1 MIKAAIDIGS
11 NSFRLLVAEVAD
23 SIPGILEKEL
33 VTVRLAQ
40 GVSATGCLSGEAID
54 RGLRA
59 LQGFKDILDR
69 YPVQSLRACGTEALR
84 TASNSDAFLGQASA
98 IIGSPVEI
106 LAGRQEALLTL
117 AGVQGFLKISGP
129 FFLVD
134 VGGGSTEFIYAA
146 AGTAAADVSGLSIG
160 LGAVTLT
167 EKFLHDKLPG
177 KHEVE
182 TLENYIREKL
192 AVVPADI
199 VPVGSEASTVVG
211 SGGTITALA
220 ALDLGLTY
228 YDEARVHGYRMTVE
242 AIENLWRRLSK
253 LSVAERN
260 SIAGLK
266 EGRGEIIL
274 AGLKIYQL
282 LLKMLKA
289 EEVIVSD
296 AGLLEGLIS

>member
-23 SIPGILEKEL
+23 SIPRILEKEL

-40 GVSATGCLSGEAID
+40 GVSTTGCLSGDVID

-59 LQGFKDILDR
+59 LQGFRNILDR

-84 TASNSDAFLGQASA
+84 TASNSDMFLGRASE

-106 LAGRQEALLTL
+106 LDGRQEALVTL

-134 VGGGSTEFIYAA
+134 AGGGSTEFIYTA
-146 AGTAAADVSGLSIG
+146 AGTAPADVSSLSIG
-160 LGAVTLT
+160 LGVVTLT
-167 EKFLHDKLPG
+167 EKFLHDNLPG
-177 KHEVE
+177 SPEVE
-182 TLENYIREKL
+182 ALENYIREKL
-192 AVVPADI
+192 TVVLADL
-199 VPVGSEASTVVG
+199 VPVGCEVPVVG

-228 YDEARVHGYRMTVE
+228 YDEARVHGYHMTTE

-253 LSVAERN
+253 LSIAERN
-260 SIAGLK
+260 SIAGLQ
-266 EGRGEIIL
+266 EGRGEIVL
-274 AGLKIYQL
+274 AGLKIYQV

-289 EEVIVSD
+289 EEIIVSD
-296 AGLLEGLIS
+296 AGLLEGLIG